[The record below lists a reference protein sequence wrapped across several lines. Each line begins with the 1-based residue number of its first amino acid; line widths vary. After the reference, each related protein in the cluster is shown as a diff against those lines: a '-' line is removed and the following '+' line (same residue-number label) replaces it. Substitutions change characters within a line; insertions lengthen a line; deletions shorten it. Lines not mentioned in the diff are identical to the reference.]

1 MENIKE
7 KKANLLHNADDKDN
21 IEKIKLLNDK
31 IKLNYFPNDQT
42 KFIDYVIYYKDNP
55 DDDQDIELNRIRDK
69 FLKELVEKED
79 FEIFKIFKINDKS
92 LNKKSTYLLLNC
104 SFVRLMEEV

>member
-1 MENIKE
+1 M
-7 KKANLLHNADDKDN
+7 
-21 IEKIKLLNDK
+21 
-31 IKLNYFPNDQT
+31 
-42 KFIDYVIYYKDNP
+42 IYYKDNP